1 MGNLFHLMG
10 LPTWVLIPISSVVM
24 VPLYGSHT
32 WVPRGACCN
41 SGFWVLCHRVSYSL
55 AFSGVSSST
64 PLRSSFIFIF
74 YALLWGRKPFTTSA
88 VHGLLP
94 AILCSGGKPGPE
106 HLLPTHFLPPIT
118 WKPSFVFS
126 SLSSQYLWPL
136 WSHPF
141 ILVFKTL
148 LLWWLKILG
157 GWGSERPA
165 LWFWL
170 SKLALV
176 VAMGWGACV
185 QTRCDCVRSCLGL
198 RLRASTV
205 SVLYD
210 FLPLTFKNLTN
221 IKNGFFPFGRNQ
233 HNTVKQLSFN

>member
-1 MGNLFHLMG
+1 MGNLFHQMG
-10 LPTWVLIPISSVVM
+10 LPTWVLIPVSSVVM

-32 WVPRGACCN
+32 WVPKGACCN
-41 SGFWVLCHRVSYSL
+41 NGFWVPCHRVSYSL
-55 AFSGVSSST
+55 AFSAVSSSA
-64 PLRSSFIFIF
+64 PLQSGFIFIF
-74 YALLWGRKPFTTSA
+74 YALLWSRKPFATST
-88 VHGLLP
+88 VHGLFP

-157 GWGSERPA
+157 GGGQRGLLSGFGGSANLP
-165 LWFWL
+165 WWL
-170 SKLALV
+170 PGPGALV
-176 VAMGWGACV
+176 YRLSVTVSSPISACGSGLL
-185 QTRCDCVRSCLGL
+185 QSECCMTSCL
-198 RLRASTV
+198 
-205 SVLYD
+205 
-210 FLPLTFKNLTN
+210 
-221 IKNGFFPFGRNQ
+221 
-233 HNTVKQLSFN
+233 

>member
-1 MGNLFHLMG
+1 MRSIEPGWVILFIQ
-10 LPTWVLIPISSVVM
+10 WVFQGGSFLIPISSVVM

-41 SGFWVLCHRVSYSL
+41 SGVWVLCLGVSYSL
-55 AFSGVSSST
+55 AFPAVSNST
-64 PLRSSFIFIF
+64 PLRSGFIFIF
-74 YALLWGRKPFTTSA
+74 YAFLWGRKPFATST

-106 HLLPTHFLPPIT
+106 HLLPTRFLPPIT

-148 LLWWLKILG
+148 LLWWLKILR
-157 GWGSERPA
+157 GWGQRGLLSGFGSANLPWWLPGAGVLVYRLSVMVSSPILACGSGLLQSEC
-165 LWFWL
+165 
-170 SKLALV
+170 
-176 VAMGWGACV
+176 CV
-185 QTRCDCVRSCLGL
+185 TSCL
-198 RLRASTV
+198 
-205 SVLYD
+205 
-210 FLPLTFKNLTN
+210 
-221 IKNGFFPFGRNQ
+221 
-233 HNTVKQLSFN
+233 

>member
-1 MGNLFHLMG
+1 MRSIEPG
-10 LPTWVLIPISSVVM
+10 WVIFFIQWVFQRGSFLIPISSVVM

-41 SGFWVLCHRVSYSL
+41 SGVWVLCLGVSYSL
-55 AFSGVSSST
+55 AFPAVSNST
-64 PLRSSFIFIF
+64 PLQSGFIFIF
-74 YALLWGRKPFTTSA
+74 YAFLWGRKPFATST

-106 HLLPTHFLPPIT
+106 HLLPTRFLPPIT

-148 LLWWLKILG
+148 LLWWLKYFG
-157 GWGSERPA
+157 GGVR
-165 LWFWL
+165 
-170 SKLALV
+170 
-176 VAMGWGACV
+176 GACSLV
-185 QTRCDCVRSCLGL
+185 LAQQTCPGGYQGLGCLC
-198 RLRASTV
+198 TD
-205 SVLYD
+205 SVWWCP
-210 FLPLTFKNLTN
+210 LPSWLAAQ
-221 IKNGFFPFGRNQ
+221 GFYS
-233 HNTVKQLSFN
+233 LSAVWLPAFNF